1 MHFLLAKKKKTS
13 YKCGNLFKA
22 KEEKYETELK
32 NLLEKINAIN
42 ETLK

>member
-22 KEEKYETELK
+22 KEEKYGTS
-32 NLLEKINAIN
+32 N
-42 ETLK
+42 